1 VDGSNAAIPVAPNP
15 DGPAP
20 ITLQSPSETT
30 NTGTRPL
37 NIRSPPSIAFSNIGS
52 ANDRESRPIPEP
64 VVESAQGSERSPAD
78 RDDVVNEGVNHEERT
93 PRRMLG
99 GRGTSENRSMYST
112 SSAMTVAEAQTRYV
126 NMLLAL
132 DHIHPINDMLAFSS
146 CWLLL
151 AGFVVLPG
159 TIKKTIPDLV
169 KDNVQDENLQK
180 ALNLVIEHVPLYV
193 PHFSSD
199 LVASFLTNIYSRVA
213 VAGAVSGIGLTG
225 MAIMW
230 IRWRGNYI
238 WLVRNIFL

>member
-1 VDGSNAAIPVAPNP
+1 
-15 DGPAP
+15 
-20 ITLQSPSETT
+20 
-30 NTGTRPL
+30 
-37 NIRSPPSIAFSNIGS
+37 
-52 ANDRESRPIPEP
+52 
-64 VVESAQGSERSPAD
+64 
-78 RDDVVNEGVNHEERT
+78 
-93 PRRMLG
+93 
-99 GRGTSENRSMYST
+99 
-112 SSAMTVAEAQTRYV
+112 TVAEAQTRYV

-132 DHIHPINDMLAFSS
+132 DHIPPINDMLAFSS

-180 ALNLVIEHVPLYV
+180 ALNLVIEHVPL
-193 PHFSSD
+193 
-199 LVASFLTNIYSRVA
+199 VA

-238 WLVRNIFL
+238 WLVRNIFLPGCTNALAGLVSTLVSIFVINKGQLDTLSIVVLSVVGGVTLFNFLMIVLHQWILLASLQREHKRLVGKHSAGKTGAGKYKG